1 MLFYNLLNNR
11 RYMIP
16 CHSLFNFT
24 IASKVTKGIWVSLE
38 IRLYT
43 RLAIR
48 TGYMQQ
54 PNALEQHNN
63 SYKWSA
69 GQLRLQIKLYN
80 ISKCNRYTTTDLL
93 YMYAYNPPL
102 PSFPLPNCLAD
113 LRFME
118 TNKPNRNLLIC
129 RARDATFV
137 YATQWVYRKLL
148 LFSFGFFSLLLFA
161 TFCRILKK
169 KCLFTVG

>member
-1 MLFYNLLNNR
+1 
-11 RYMIP
+11 
-16 CHSLFNFT
+16 
-24 IASKVTKGIWVSLE
+24 
-38 IRLYT
+38 
-43 RLAIR
+43 
-48 TGYMQQ
+48 
-54 PNALEQHNN
+54 
-63 SYKWSA
+63 
-69 GQLRLQIKLYN
+69 
-80 ISKCNRYTTTDLL
+80 
-93 YMYAYNPPL
+93 MYAYNPPL

-148 LFSFGFFSLLLFA
+148 LISFGFFSLLLFA

-169 KCLFTVG
+169 KMLIYSRLGYLRLVRSFEGVFYIDFCRYYSIVCVYLCVCVCGVYVYHMFSSMYRTLQSIAYFQASAYSITSSILTVSSLPPE